1 MAYCCPKSVR
11 ACAIRITRLNT
22 SGVPL
27 DPLGAETRLLT
38 SGFMELS
45 LSPDYLNGESLVTR
59 SMGGEVVIV
68 DNDFDVLLG
77 FNLRLKMCGVPE
89 AALAM
94 LIGAES
100 LPISGM
106 ALPDLKRFACRDP
119 LMIEMWSKNVAA
131 DACLPGGLPGT
142 GTWVHWLLP
151 RTTLWKLDSDLAY
164 TSGALEFS
172 LSGYGTQNPG
182 WFPSNPDPALG
193 AFPSYVPG
201 DGDLAGWPTG
211 PAPVVPNSF
220 MSLDAWTPGDVD
232 AIRDSGPLVWKCVDA
247 LPFPLDDCGYV
258 PTECVEPNP
267 GYELS
272 FVAESGE
279 PSSPPWRIPDPYI
292 GDAVLPQFTDEGVIP
307 ADQLQVGL
315 VEITFDT
322 IECGCE
328 GNRWTIVTEG
338 VLWQA
343 EPGGDVIVPSI
354 LSNWLNN
361 GGNDVGTM
369 FLNASY
375 SSGTWYLGLNIRDWT
390 APDGITPDFISQT
403 PYALT
408 SPVVPQDGDAYRLE
422 AFYDPFSFTVAGS
435 IFVRLFVNDVEV
447 GRVSWLATGMGG
459 VGSGF
464 GHLFDT
470 YAPPCEPVGLYG
482 SPVNSAVPYSI
493 TITDLGGYV
502 YNVVGDDSNQ
512 SGMISDPLGPV
523 NNDGGASGMCL
534 PNGTGAACATDPSSL
549 IPQAQ
554 TYNDGTSDYTVVIWP
569 PLITSITNYSASGT
583 GWKVGLTYDLSDQ
596 GLALNADCTAGII
609 FGLDYRDTL
618 AGLVALHGSGV
629 PFPVTSPAVGSA
641 AVTCYNNLYPIPSF
655 PYQPYQSDWG
665 FMVSPPES
673 TPGALSSSVTS
684 FAIKCVPWAGGAN
697 GVWPTFALTT

>member
-201 DGDLAGWPTG
+201 GGDLAGWPTG
-211 PAPVVPNSF
+211 PAPVAPNPL
-220 MSLDAWTPGDVD
+220 MSLDAWTLGDVD

-258 PTECVEPNP
+258 PGGCDEPVERIIQ
-267 GYELS
+267 S
-272 FVAESGE
+272 FVG
-279 PSSPPWRIPDPYI
+279 PVGDPPVPPWGEMGYFEDAGILAPI
-292 GDAVLPQFTDEGVIP
+292 GPLGVIP
-307 ADQLQVGL
+307 AETFQTGL
-315 VEITFDT
+315 LPTPGLGFSSN
-322 IECGCE
+322 CGCVDNALTATLDGVVRITE
-328 GNRWTIVTEG
+328 AGFVSVPVTHEYERNSGTSGNTLFNLQWDAINGWAMRFTGIDWTLGVGVT
-338 VLWQA
+338 
-343 EPGGDVIVPSI
+343 PGGQ
-354 LSNWLNN
+354 W
-361 GGNDVGTM
+361 VGS
-369 FLNASY
+369 LPLASP
-375 SSGTWYLGLNIRDWT
+375 L
-390 APDGITPDFISQT
+390 
-403 PYALT
+403 
-408 SPVVPQDGDAYRLE
+408 VPQNGDEYRVVVTLPNG
-422 AFYDPFSFTVAGS
+422 ANTVYVVGY
-435 IFVRLFVNDVEV
+435 LNGVEV
-447 GRVSWLATGMGG
+447 GRVSWQAANDIG
-459 VGSGF
+459 VGTGW
-464 GHLFDT
+464 LFDQF
-470 YAPPCEPVGLYG
+470 APPCYPTGAYG
-482 SPVNSAVPYSI
+482 SAIDPLESMWLTVTDNGSNSY
-493 TITDLGGYV
+493 TILL
-502 YNVVGDDSNQ
+502 DDPNQ
-512 SGMISDPLGPV
+512 SGFLSDPLGPA
-523 NNDGGASGMCL
+523 NNAEGATTECL
-534 PNGTGAACATDPSSL
+534 PNGAGAPCATNTSTGATVQSFTVVSDASTRSLTGWPGYIVGGTGVTPSGTGAAISLDWSLTDAQIATSGFFNQSFG
-549 IPQAQ
+549 A
-554 TYNDGTSDYTVVIWP
+554 
-569 PLITSITNYSASGT
+569 SAAGF
-583 GWKVGLTYDLSDQ
+583 Q
-596 GLALNADCTAGII
+596 MRAALQQWVTD
-609 FGLDYRDTL
+609 F
-618 AGLVALHGSGV
+618 GSGV
-629 PFPVTSPAVGSA
+629 PVEVKAASSTAVECLANLFPLGASAYPSARGVGFLVTPDAFSE
-641 AVTCYNNLYPIPSF
+641 IP
-655 PYQPYQSDWG
+655 
-665 FMVSPPES
+665 M
-673 TPGALSSSVTS
+673 SSVTAFKLECKPFGGQFPS
-684 FAIKCVPWAGGAN
+684 LVPTLSL
-697 GVWPTFALTT
+697 VS